1 MRALL
6 DVNVLIAL
14 FDAAHVHHRIA
25 RDWLDENIKDGW
37 ASCPLTQNGC
47 IRIMAQANY
56 PGAQAPALIATR
68 LAKACQTEWHE
79 FWSDSISLLESG
91 LLDWGQI
98 LSSRQLTDAYLL
110 ALAVRHEGRLIT
122 FDRSISIAAVPG
134 ASSQN
139 LVRL

>member
-25 RDWLDENIKDGW
+25 RDWLHEHIAAGW

-47 IRIMAQANY
+47 IRIMTQANY
-56 PGAQAPALIATR
+56 PDAQAPALIAMR
-68 LAKACQTEWHE
+68 LAEACETQWHE
-79 FWSDSISLLESG
+79 FWPDSISMLERG
-91 LLDWGQI
+91 LLDWEQI
-98 LSSRQLTDAYLL
+98 LSSRQLTDVYLL
-110 ALAVRHEGRLIT
+110 ALAVQHGGRLVT
-122 FDRSISIAAVPG
+122 LDRSIPMAAVPG
-134 ASSQN
+134 ASSHH